1 MNNRTRVVLAGRVSA
16 APSRVNGFAADHDR
30 RFTSD
35 WAKDNAR
42 RAAGQEAERQRM
54 ADYYARLTHDQEE
67 RDNKE
72 ARERFAEA
80 QRKRWGGSKTE

>member
-16 APSRVNGFAADHDR
+16 AH
-30 RFTSD
+30 SD
-35 WAKDNAR
+35 WAKDNER